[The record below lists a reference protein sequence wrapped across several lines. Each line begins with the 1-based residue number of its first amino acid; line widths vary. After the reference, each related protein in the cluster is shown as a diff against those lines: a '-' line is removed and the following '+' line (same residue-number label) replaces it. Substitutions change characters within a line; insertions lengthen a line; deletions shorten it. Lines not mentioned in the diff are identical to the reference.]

1 MKIDPLANR
10 RLAPPHRKQRAEGP
24 GAGDFAKQLGD
35 EVPASASAGGGTSL
49 GKVDALLALQEVPD
63 SLTGEARAKRR
74 GEDLLDEL
82 EQLRLGLLS
91 GTLPRAQLVR
101 LNRLLAERREQ
112 IHDPRLAAIVAEIE
126 LRAAVELAKLER

>member
-10 RLAPPHRKQRAEGP
+10 GLSPPRRKQRAEGS
-24 GAGDFAKQLGD
+24 GSGEFAKQLAED
-35 EVPASASAGGGTSL
+35 VSAGAGAGGGASL
-49 GKVDALLALQEVPD
+49 GQVDALLALQEVPD
-63 SLTGEARAKRR
+63 SLTGEARARKH

-82 EQLRLGLLS
+82 EQLRLGLLA
-91 GTLPRAQLVR
+91 GTLPREQLVR
-101 LNRLLAERREQ
+101 LSRLLAERREQ

>member
-10 RLAPPHRKQRAEGP
+10 GLSPPRRKNRAEAP
-24 GAGDFAKQLGD
+24 GSGDFAKQLAD
-35 EVPASASAGGGTSL
+35 EVSAGAAASHSASL

-63 SLTGEARAKRR
+63 SLTGEARARQR

-82 EQLRLGLLS
+82 ERLRLGLLA
-91 GTLPRAQLVR
+91 GALPHEQLVR
-101 LNRLLAERREQ
+101 LNHLLSERREQ
-112 IHDPRLAAIVAEIE
+112 IHDPGLAAIVAEIE